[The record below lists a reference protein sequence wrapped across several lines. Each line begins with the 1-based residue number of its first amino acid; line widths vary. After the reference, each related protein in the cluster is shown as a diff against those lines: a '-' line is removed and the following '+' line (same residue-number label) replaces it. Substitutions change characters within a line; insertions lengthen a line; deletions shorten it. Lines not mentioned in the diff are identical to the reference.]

1 MVVLFCTSTN
11 VEKLAI
17 TLNLSYFISKRISE
31 SRQSGFSATI
41 HLIAIASISI
51 GLFAAILAFL
61 IMKGFQ
67 NTVKS
72 KIYDFSGHILVTKFS
87 MNNSP
92 EERPMDY
99 HIDIYQNKQNYPF
112 IRHVQE
118 FAHKAGLVKT
128 DNEVLGVVM
137 KGVGRSFDVEGF
149 KTNLIEGKFI
159 ELPDSGYANQVV
171 LSKIISDKIQ
181 AKVGD
186 AITVH
191 FFQNPPRSRK
201 LKVTGIYE
209 TNLSE
214 YFDSK
219 VIITDIR
226 LIQRLNDWPD
236 SVAGG
241 LEVFLD
247 FDKFDKGALWTE
259 AASEVWNEQRYG
271 GPAERAGQ
279 LAAGMWDHLINYSYE
294 SRAVDKSIERIGK
307 SMDYD
312 LNMEKVSD
320 KYLQVFEWLQ
330 LLSRQVNILLG
341 IILFVIC
348 LNMVSI
354 IFLLVMERTQMIGML
369 KALGAQ
375 NKTVRQVF
383 VYNGMLL
390 ITKGLVIGNVIGIGL
405 CYLQDRFKIIKLNPH
420 DYYMSFV
427 PVSWHWEIIIVLN
440 ILTFIVVTLVLL
452 LPTMIITRIDPIKS
466 IRFN

>member
-1 MVVLFCTSTN
+1 M
-11 VEKLAI
+11 
-17 TLNLSYFISKRISE
+17 NLSYFISKRITE

-41 HLIAIASISI
+41 HLIAVASIAI
-51 GLFAAILAFL
+51 GLFATILSFL

-67 NTVKS
+67 ETVKN
-72 KIYDFSGHILVTKFS
+72 KIYGFSGHLLVTKFS

-92 EERPMDY
+92 EERPMNF
-99 HIDIYQNKQNYPF
+99 HVDIYQNRKAYPF
-112 IRHVQE
+112 IKHIQE

-128 DNEVLGVVM
+128 DNEVLGVVV
-137 KGVGRSFDVEGF
+137 KGIGKSFNVKDF
-149 KTNLIEGKFI
+149 RPNIIEGKFI

-171 LSKIISDKIQ
+171 ISKTISDKIQ

-191 FFQNPPRSRK
+191 FFQNPPRSRR

-226 LIQRLNDWPD
+226 LIQRLNDWSD
-236 SVAGG
+236 SLAGG
-241 LEVFLD
+241 LEIVLD
-247 FDKFDKGALWTE
+247 FDQFKSSELRLKHASQDREEVDHEGNVIAGKSFLGSLVSFDFDDAVVDE
-259 AASEVWNEQRYG
+259 A
-271 GPAERAGQ
+271 
-279 LAAGMWDHLINYSYE
+279 
-294 SRAVDKSIERIGK
+294 IERIGE

-312 LNMEKVSD
+312 LNIEKVSD
-320 KYLQVFEWLQ
+320 KYQQVFEWLQ

-354 IFLLVMERTQMIGML
+354 VFLLVLERTQMIGLL
-369 KALGAQ
+369 KALGAG

-383 VYNGMLL
+383 IYNGISL
-390 ITKGLVIGNVIGIGL
+390 IAKGLLIGNVIGIGL
-405 CYLQDRFKIIKLNPH
+405 CFLQDRFKIIKLNPH

-427 PVSWHWEIIIVLN
+427 PISWHWEIVVLLN
-440 ILTFIVVTLVLL
+440 ILTFVVVTLVLL
-452 LPTMIITRIDPIKS
+452 LPTMVISRISPIKA
-466 IRFN
+466 IRFD